1 MLGSFL
7 RGIPLVVIL
16 LFWTTGGSGCA
27 SPPAD
32 PPPPASAP
40 GDPDPES
47 PESDPP
53 GDTAVA
59 VPDRDAVQPGDRI
72 PTDWIEEEVP
82 GRERAGGASPSAPLA
97 DPPPWTHTEA
107 GAWSEAALASMSL
120 RQKVGQMIMPWVM
133 GDFSPEGSQG
143 FDRITRLIEEQEIG
157 GVIISV
163 GTPMDVAAKLN
174 ALQRRSVLPLLVA
187 ADLETGAGFRMRGAI
202 HLPGVHDLGGATT
215 FPSLMALGA
224 ADDPALAYEVGRI
237 TALEARAVGVHVPF
251 APVLDVN
258 SNPDNPIINTRSFGE
273 DPERVGQLGV
283 CFIRGMQEH
292 GALATGKHFPG
303 HGDTET
309 DSHLALPVIN
319 SDRDRLDR
327 IELAPF
333 RTALEAGMGAI
344 MTAHIAIPE
353 LTGDPRLP
361 ATLSNRV
368 LTSLLRDSWGFQGLV
383 FTDAMDMNAIDRL
396 YGRDE
401 AVVRAVEAGADVI
414 LMPPAPDR
422 AIRAVVDAV
431 LSGRIDEARI
441 DASVRRILATKEQM
455 GLHRERTVSLD
466 EVHRRVGIPAH
477 TRVAR
482 EAAER
487 SLTLLKNEGGILPLR
502 GTRSADVVSVT
513 YRRQNDLMGG
523 RAFNARL
530 RQTYPGLDTH
540 TVGRDTRSEEYARLL
555 ARARRADLVVVSL
568 HVAAVSYA
576 GSVAIPEDAAD
587 FVKSLAREGISHVVV
602 SFGNPYLLR
611 EFPDARSYL
620 LAWGGSDES
629 QRAAAGALFGEI
641 PIRGRTPTRI
651 PPGFG
656 IGEGIRLGGGLAAT
670 SSYGEGRVCGP

>member
-7 RGIPLVVIL
+7 RGIPLVLIL
-16 LFWTTGGSGCA
+16 LFGTTGGSGCA

-32 PPPPASAP
+32 PPPAAPAE
-40 GDPDPES
+40 PDPE
-47 PESDPP
+47 PRESHAP

-59 VPDRDAVQPGDRI
+59 VPDRDAVQPGDRVPI
-72 PTDWIEEEVP
+72 DWIEEEVS
-82 GRERAGGASPSAPLA
+82 GRERAGDVSPSAPLI
-97 DPPPWTHTEA
+97 DPPPWTSSEP
-107 GAWSEAALASMSL
+107 GAWSEATLASMSL

-143 FDRITRLIEEQEIG
+143 FDRITRLIDEQEIG

-174 ALQRRSVLPLLVA
+174 ALQRRSSLPLLVA

-224 ADDPALAYEVGRI
+224 ADDSALAYEMGRI

-273 DPERVGQLGV
+273 DPERVGELGV

-319 SDRDRLDR
+319 SDRARLDR
-327 IELAPF
+327 IELSPF
-333 RTALEAGMGAI
+333 RTAVEAGMGAI

-353 LTGDPRLP
+353 LTGDARLP

-368 LTSLLRDSWGFQGLV
+368 LTQLLRDSWGFQGIV

-431 LSGRIDEARI
+431 LSGRIDEERI

-540 TVGRDTRSEEYARLL
+540 SVGRETRSEEYARLL

-576 GSVAIPEDAAD
+576 GSVAIPEEAAD
-587 FVKSLAREGISHVVV
+587 FVTSLAREGISHVVV

-629 QRAAAGALFGEI
+629 QRAAAGALFGEV

-656 IGEGIRLGGGLAAT
+656 IGEGIRLGGGLAAA
-670 SSYGEGRVCGP
+670 SSFGGSTVCGS